1 MSDAVPQI
9 VRASA
14 IKHTGRAATPSEPKI
29 SLAGTSAL
37 LLNAGS
43 ERFEHGTQRRVW
55 AAARLAMR
63 QAWVQEATP
72 GMNNLLVTFD
82 PLEVDVSV
90 ARQGLRDLWF
100 AAEPSEVVGAEIHME
115 VVYGGPDG
123 ADLAGLA
130 AHSGLAI
137 DEVVRRHAAAT
148 YWVGA
153 VGAMPGYPYM
163 FGLDPA
169 LAWDRRSSP
178 RPRLRAGAVTIGGV
192 QAGIM
197 PVDAPSGWHMIGR
210 TETCLFDPKSATP
223 SLLRPGDIVR
233 FSVGGILA

>member
-1 MSDAVPQI
+1 M
-9 VRASA
+9 
-14 IKHTGRAATPSEPKI
+14 AAAPSEPVI
-29 SLAGTSAL
+29 SMAGASAL
-37 LLNAGS
+37 LLNAGG
-43 ERFEHGTQRRVW
+43 ERFELDVQRRVW
-55 AAARLAMR
+55 AAARLAAQ
-63 QAWVQEATP
+63 QAWVQEAAP

-82 PLEVDVSV
+82 PLEVDIGA

-100 AAEPSEVVGAEIHME
+100 AAEPSEVVGAEHLMQ

-169 LAWDRRSSP
+169 LAWNRRSNP
-178 RPRLRAGAVTIGGV
+178 RTRLRAGAVIIGGV

-197 PVDAPSGWHMIGR
+197 PVDAPSGWHMLGR
-210 TETCLFDPKSATP
+210 TETRLFDPISAAP

-233 FSVGGILA
+233 FSAAGILA